1 MEKDHLAFKTRS
13 CQVPSFPAF
22 SRLMKRRF
30 FVSAALCFAVSSV
43 HADLRLPSFF
53 GDHMVFQRDAPIPVW
68 GWADPGSEV
77 TLQLGADAAKAVKA
91 KTGDNGRWE
100 ARLPATPAT
109 ATGLVFTAAAGEKT
123 IRLNDV
129 LVGEVWLCSGQS
141 NMEWSVAASLNPAE
155 EIAAAD
161 FPAIRQ
167 MKIDHL
173 TAATPQDDVKSAWQ
187 VCSPATA
194 GGFTA
199 AGYFMA
205 RELHRELGVPIG
217 LLNSSWGGT
226 RIEPWTPLEGFAKV
240 PVLASTHENVVN
252 TLPSSEPY
260 QSALKAHLDA
270 VTKWQQAAADALAR
284 KQAAPITPV
293 FPPTLLP
300 LTAETAPTTLYNA
313 MIRPLAGY
321 GMRGAIWYQG
331 ESNHAEPLYLEKK
344 QALVLR
350 MAGSWGI
357 GEFPFYFVQIAPFH
371 YGQEDPTILARFWEA
386 QASCLAIPK
395 TGMVV
400 TNDIGNV
407 EDIHPKNKQE
417 VGRRLALLALKNDY
431 GKPQTLA
438 SGPVFKELAVEPG
451 RLLVRFGEVAGGLK
465 SRDGKPLTHFEVIG
479 ETAEF
484 VPAMATI
491 EGADTVV
498 LSAAGLKKPV
508 AMRHA
513 WHKLAEPN
521 LANGAGLPASAF
533 RAGTVPDYDF
543 FALKVPEAAEY
554 ELVCD
559 LDLKTLA
566 PEIRYTVDRSAGVRR
581 AVSTKSATSWSCF
594 RLAEVAS
601 GSGPRWTPPPA
612 RRSDLRRADAEIGHR
627 PSDRG
632 EEPESPR
639 QCRGPR
645 ERRGPCGAD
654 RVRPRTSVR
663 GTRRVPGASEDLWD
677 IGDMPMP
684 PAEGYGSMQVHQ
696 IAAKQTVFAI
706 NQWHGGPSAD
716 LGIGNSSKDPRTRD
730 WTFAGNAGGFES
742 ARLRVFVRKKYVFQS
757 TKQAARPE

>member
-1 MEKDHLAFKTRS
+1 
-13 CQVPSFPAF
+13 
-22 SRLMKRRF
+22 MKRRLF
-30 FVSAALCFAVSSV
+30 LFAALCLPVSSV
-43 HADLRLPSFF
+43 HADPRLPAFF

-77 TLQLGADAAKAVKA
+77 TLQLGTDAAKAVKTKA
-91 KTGDNGRWE
+91 DDNGRWE

-123 IRLNDV
+123 ISLNDV

-270 VTKWQQAAADALAR
+270 VAKWQQAAADALAR

-344 QALVLR
+344 QALVSGWR
-350 MAGSWGI
+350 EKWGI

-371 YGQEDPTILARFWEA
+371 YGQEDPAILARFWEA
-386 QASCLAIPK
+386 QASCLSIPK

-431 GKPQTLA
+431 GKPATVA
-438 SGPVFKELAVEPG
+438 SGPVFKELVVEPG
-451 RLLVRFGEVAGGLK
+451 RLLVKFVEVAGGLK

-484 VPAMATI
+484 VPATATI
-491 EGADTVV
+491 EGTDTVV

-508 AMRHA
+508 AMRYA

-566 PEIRYTVDRSAGVRR
+566 PEIRYTVDRSAEIAGGFDKVGYFMELLPAGGGRQWVWTSMDAFTSETKNLGVPTLKSGIVHQT
-581 AVSTKSATSWSCF
+581 AVTNLKVLGNVEG
-594 RLAEVAS
+594 LANGEGLA
-601 GSGPRWTPPPA
+601 GQIEFWPHNYGPINA
-612 RRSDLRRADAEIGHR
+612 AK
-627 PSDRG
+627 
-632 EEPESPR
+632 
-639 QCRGPR
+639 
-645 ERRGPCGAD
+645 
-654 RVRPRTSVR
+654 
-663 GTRRVPGASEDLWD
+663 VPGASEDLWD
-677 IGDMPMP
+677 IGDMPVP

-706 NQWHGGPSAD
+706 NQWRGGPSAD

-742 ARLRVFVRKKYVFQS
+742 ARLRVFVRKKKCFPIYQS
-757 TKQAARPE
+757 GGQAGVSSPFGGIR